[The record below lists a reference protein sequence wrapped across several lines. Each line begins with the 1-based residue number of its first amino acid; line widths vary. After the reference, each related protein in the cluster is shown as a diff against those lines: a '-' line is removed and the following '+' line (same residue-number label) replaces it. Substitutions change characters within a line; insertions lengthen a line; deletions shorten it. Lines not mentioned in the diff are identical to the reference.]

1 MMIFFIFR
9 NILILYYA
17 LWSFH
22 KIYVNCIFSNK
33 DTLDNLDDNTLLA
46 FFLLVQLE
54 IPYFLENFSQKLK
67 YEKVIDATI
76 YIFNEEISKTE
87 FKNEE
92 KDYFIQDI
100 KCTIWGNILKDIKN
114 ENKKYFTWLNL
125 IFNECW
131 YKEEKCEDLTSKK
144 CTLSVL
150 AMVPKRSLKLTCI
163 NCVIYA
169 LNYASHSKYLFK
181 MSSQIEHCYDE
192 NNSHLINLS
201 KDIGLIRENRIY
213 LSSLEKISVLKNVK
227 SEIIVLLIKNAT
239 GLINLLKTGDHG
251 KFIRVIN
258 QSLFDVIKKSV
269 KDYLKNLNYNNAY
282 KSDESIMNLKMEKSL
297 TLTVNGYL
305 FSDKN
310 SNKILRF
317 YDFGL
322 FLSGIHLKKC
332 TSLLTK
338 NNLIIQIEI
347 GNIKN
352 NTPLEN
358 GKILNLIEYELF
370 LNSFLHFGSNYYS
383 KVTILLKKVIYMKGN
398 NWNDIF
404 IYDELNQ
411 DNSIIDDSAAIISG
425 ETSETFNNLTSY
437 SLEDH
442 IEERKK
448 IEEFKKNQIEL
459 MEDQT
464 VIFIIM
470 VNILPE
476 NKYSLLKKKII
487 DLLKNPVN
495 SRSLEGFQYDN
506 IKLISEK
513 LIEVLGESFNDVQS
527 NTRRRTNYFGSRIN
541 KREIESIE
549 KLIQPGKKLVQIA
562 FHNFTSIPLENR
574 TKFYSANK
582 MFSLF
587 EHRIH
592 YYNEWNS
599 QILFSKKIYPEDI
612 LLTKSYNVFS
622 YVKPN
627 KNYWFIISLTVI
639 PFLIILLLFGVF
651 KYMFPKRLQFHFF
664 SKKKTKKHKYSCLKC
679 HKSCRDISRIR
690 KSSYKLKKQLMNKN
704 SYNLLKKKSKLRY
717 MPKEKSCAKSY
728 ASKKQIRKKDIFFED
743 IETNNAFLK

>member
-1 MMIFFIFR
+1 MMIFYIFK
-9 NILILYYA
+9 NAIILYYII
-17 LWSFH
+17 WSFH
-22 KIYVNCIFSNK
+22 KIDINCAVKYI
-33 DTLDNLDDNTLLA
+33 DTMDKLDDNTLLA

-54 IPYFLENFSQKLK
+54 IPYFLEKFSQKLK

-76 YIFNEEISKTE
+76 YVFNEEISKTE

-92 KDYFIQDI
+92 KEYFIQDI
-100 KCTIWGNILKDIKN
+100 KYIVIGLKNILTDIKK

-125 IFNECW
+125 IYDECW
-131 YKEEKCEDLTSKK
+131 YKEKNCEHLTSNN

-150 AMVPKRSLKLTCI
+150 AMIPKRSLKITCI
-163 NCVIYA
+163 DCAIYA
-169 LNYASHSKYLFK
+169 MNYASHSKYLFK
-181 MSSQIEHCYDE
+181 MFSQIEHCYDN
-192 NNSHLINLS
+192 NNSHLIKLS
-201 KDIGLIRENRIY
+201 KDIGLVRENRIY
-213 LSSLEKISVLKNVK
+213 LSSLEKISVLKNVR
-227 SEIIVLLIKNAT
+227 SEIIVLNIKNAV
-239 GLINLLKTGDHG
+239 GLINLLKTGGHG

-282 KSDESIMNLKMEKSL
+282 KSDENIMNLEMEKSL

-310 SNKILRF
+310 SKEVLRF

-332 TSLLTK
+332 TSLLT
-338 NNLIIQIEI
+338 NSNLIIQIEI

-383 KVTILLKKVIYMKGN
+383 KVVMLLKKVIYMKGN
-398 NWNDIF
+398 SWNDIF
-404 IYDELNQ
+404 TYDEFNRN
-411 DNSIIDDSAAIISG
+411 NSVIDDSVTNTNDEPSNM
-425 ETSETFNNLTSY
+425 FNNLKY
-437 SLEDH
+437 NSLEDH

-476 NKYSLLKKKII
+476 NKYALLKKKII

-495 SRSLEGFQYDN
+495 SRSLEGFQFDD

-513 LIEVLGESFNDVQS
+513 LIEVLGESFNGSQN
-527 NTRRRTNYFGSRIN
+527 NTRRRTHYFGSRIN
-541 KREIESIE
+541 KREVESVE
-549 KLIQPGKKLVQIA
+549 KLIQPGKKLIQIA

-574 TKFYSANK
+574 TKIYSAKK

-592 YYNEWNS
+592 YYNEWNT

-612 LLTKSYNVFS
+612 LITKN
-622 YVKPN
+622 YVYSQEKSN
-627 KNYWFIISLTVI
+627 KNHWFIVSFTVI
-639 PFLIILLLFGVF
+639 PFLIIILLFVVY
-651 KYMFPKRLQFHFF
+651 KYTFPERLQFHFF
-664 SKKKTKKHKYSCLKC
+664 SRKKTKKHKYSCPTC
-679 HKSCRDISRIR
+679 YKSCRGFSR
-690 KSSYKLKKQLMNKN
+690 LKKKSHKLNKRLMNKD
-704 SYNLLKKKSKLRY
+704 SYNLLKNKKELRY
-717 MPKEKSCAKSY
+717 MSRAKSSTKSRQ
-728 ASKKQIRKKDIFFED
+728 SKKKKTEKDIFFED
-743 IETNNAFLK
+743 IETNNVF